1 MNSTFTVISSL
12 VKSKLGE
19 KCLTHFLMNVSSKG
33 LKDYLECASMDG
45 AIFFH

>member
-12 VKSKLGE
+12 VK